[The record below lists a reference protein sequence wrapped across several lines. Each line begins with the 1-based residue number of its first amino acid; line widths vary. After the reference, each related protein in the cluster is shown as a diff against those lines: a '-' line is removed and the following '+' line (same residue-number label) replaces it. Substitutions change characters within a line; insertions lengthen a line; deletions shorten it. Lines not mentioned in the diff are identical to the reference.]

1 MKKILFV
8 FAIFS
13 LAIVSCGETKKEDV
27 KKEMETPKE
36 VAEEAPAK
44 GVDMIAMGEKLFTDK
59 TCVSCHQLDARI
71 VGPSVKDIVKF
82 LLIMMPIWLT
92 F

>member
-27 KKEMETPKE
+27 KKE
-36 VAEEAPAK
+36 V
-44 GVDMIAMGEKLFTDK
+44 
-59 TCVSCHQLDARI
+59 
-71 VGPSVKDIVKF
+71 
-82 LLIMMPIWLT
+82 
-92 F
+92 